1 MTPTP
6 TPPALPR
13 ALLLRAL
20 GESAETLTIEGDLL
34 EDFTLLAARKGERAA
49 RRRYWYEAITL
60 SVSYAAKRMADAL
73 KPQHQPRTWDRTM
86 ANTLGT
92 FGLTRDLRYALRAV
106 RREPG
111 FFAFAVLIIGIGVG
125 ACTAVFSVINPLMLR
140 SLPFHEP
147 DQLVWI
153 ANSGDP
159 RNGMSAVTSRTSNLR
174 DFRNLSESFEGITG
188 YNAFFG
194 QGRYNLI
201 GGGEPERLVGAGVA
215 RDFLE
220 VLGVNPLHGRNF
232 VAEEGVYNGRPAVI
246 LTNGFWRRRFGG
258 DPTIVGTS
266 INING
271 TPTNVVGVL
280 PHSFNFAS
288 IFAPSTH
295 IDFLL
300 PWPIS
305 DETDRQGNTTSVIGR
320 LKPGVTVESAQAELD
335 VIVAGLQEQYPDR
348 WGLGAA
354 VSPLQ
359 AKIAGAYRTGMVVLA
374 AAAGT
379 VMLIVCVNLSN
390 LLLAKGPKRSR
401 EMAVRGALGASRF
414 RMLRQLIVES
424 VVLTFG
430 GAAIG
435 VGTAVGATR
444 LVASSTGLNI
454 PMLRMVS
461 VDGQAL
467 LFTLGLAIVAG
478 LVMGIVPALHA
489 THAGGAAAL
498 NDLSRGSSA
507 GKRSTRLR
515 EGLVIVE
522 MAMACLL
529 LVFAGLFLKSFRNL
543 LDVELGFQPTNAV
556 GWTLST
562 NRQFENIGE
571 MTTFFDQVVQR
582 VEAVPG
588 VEIVGLIDAL
598 PLGRNRTWG
607 TIRAPDAVYDD
618 DELQSAFTHIVDHR
632 YLAAMQIPLVAG
644 RNFTPDDNL
653 DGPDV
658 VILNESAAKGV
669 FQGQDAVGRTARII
683 GRDWQVVGVVADV
696 RHQSL
701 EQTSGWQMYFP
712 FSQIWDFQTVDML
725 VRSRLPVETLVP
737 GVATALREIDSTM
750 PTDEYQS
757 LSAIVDR
764 SVSPRRFILLLLS
777 AFGGTALLLAALGIY
792 GVLSYSV
799 AERIPEIGIRM
810 ALGESGPQ
818 LRRRVVGKTMA
829 LAGTGVAIG
838 AGLSFVGT
846 RWIGALLYGVEPTD
860 PFTFAGMA
868 IILLVTSALAGYI
881 PARRASK
888 IDPTTAFRSA

>member
-1 MTPTP
+1 
-6 TPPALPR
+6 
-13 ALLLRAL
+13 
-20 GESAETLTIEGDLL
+20 
-34 EDFTLLAARKGERAA
+34 
-49 RRRYWYEAITL
+49 
-60 SVSYAAKRMADAL
+60 
-73 KPQHQPRTWDRTM
+73 
-86 ANTLGT
+86 
-92 FGLTRDLRYALRAV
+92 
-106 RREPG
+106 
-111 FFAFAVLIIGIGVG
+111 
-125 ACTAVFSVINPLMLR
+125 
-140 SLPFHEP
+140 
-147 DQLVWI
+147 
-153 ANSGDP
+153 
-159 RNGMSAVTSRTSNLR
+159 
-174 DFRNLSESFEGITG
+174 
-188 YNAFFG
+188 
-194 QGRYNLI
+194 
-201 GGGEPERLVGAGVA
+201 
-215 RDFLE
+215 
-220 VLGVNPLHGRNF
+220 
-232 VAEEGVYNGRPAVI
+232 
-246 LTNGFWRRRFGG
+246 
-258 DPTIVGTS
+258 
-266 INING
+266 
-271 TPTNVVGVL
+271 
-280 PHSFNFAS
+280 
-288 IFAPSTH
+288 
-295 IDFLL
+295 
-300 PWPIS
+300 
-305 DETDRQGNTTSVIGR
+305 
-320 LKPGVTVESAQAELD
+320 
-335 VIVAGLQEQYPDR
+335 
-348 WGLGAA
+348 
-354 VSPLQ
+354 
-359 AKIAGAYRTGMVVLA
+359 
-374 AAAGT
+374 GT

-390 LLLAKGPKRSR
+390 LLLAKGPKRAR

-435 VGTAVGATR
+435 VATAVGATR
-444 LVASSTGLNI
+444 LVATSTGLNI

-467 LFTLGLAIVAG
+467 LFTLGLAIIAG

-489 THAGGAAAL
+489 TQGGGATAL

-515 EGLVIVE
+515 EGLVVGE

-529 LVFAGLFLKSFRNL
+529 LVLGGLFLKSFRNV

-562 NRQFENIGE
+562 NREFETIEE

-588 VEIVGLIDAL
+588 VELAGLIDAL

-618 DELQSAFTHIVDHR
+618 DELQSAFPHIVDHR

-644 RNFTPDDNL
+644 RNFTPDDNR

-669 FQGQDAVGRTARII
+669 FQGQEAVGRTAGII
-683 GRDWQVVGVVADV
+683 GRDWQVIGVVADV

-712 FSQIWDFQTVDML
+712 YSQIRDFQTLDMV
-725 VRSRLPVETLVP
+725 VRSRLPVETLVA

-838 AGLSFVGT
+838 AGLSLVGT

-888 IDPTTAFRSA
+888 IDPTTAFRAV